1 MSFPVKVP
9 DEIYA
14 RLKERA
20 EKEGITFQEAMVRLI
35 TEPQAE
41 AEELRR
47 EIAELRGQVEQLA
60 QRVAALEEARAKAEA
75 SLRATD
81 EKLTHLA
88 EKKPEVPPH
97 EHPQY
102 APLEELRKISQSV
115 QGWDQRLADLEQTM
129 DSVIGEMDS
138 LQEEVASLPNLAGRV
153 GKLENDYTALVNAFN
168 SWVPTWKKVGD
179 IEGKLATVSSQ
190 LSLLSEDLSAHK
202 DHEEALFARIQ
213 KILGNFKERLVEVE
227 AKSHHHLGQRLKMPK
242 G

>member
-60 QRVAALEEARAKAEA
+60 QRVAALEEAEAKAEA

-81 EKLTHLA
+81 EKLTQLA
-88 EKKPEVPPH
+88 EKKAGTSPSRASPIRSARRAPE
-97 EHPQY
+97 
-102 APLEELRKISQSV
+102 
-115 QGWDQRLADLEQTM
+115 DLPIRTGLGPKARGPRTN
-129 DSVIGEMDS
+129 DGFRYWRDG
-138 LQEEVASLPNLAGRV
+138 LLAGRGREPPQPGWTG
-153 GKLENDYTALVNAFN
+153 GK
-168 SWVPTWKKVGD
+168 
-179 IEGKLATVSSQ
+179 I
-190 LSLLSEDLSAHK
+190 
-202 DHEEALFARIQ
+202 R
-213 KILGNFKERLVEVE
+213 ERLHRFGEGV
-227 AKSHHHLGQRLKMPK
+227 Q
-242 G
+242 

>member
-41 AEELRR
+41 VEELRR

-60 QRVAALEEARAKAEA
+60 QRVAALEEAEAKAEA

-81 EKLTHLA
+81 EKLTQLA
-88 EKKPEVPPH
+88 EKKPELPPH

-115 QGWDQRLADLEQTM
+115 QGWDQRLTDLEQTI
-129 DSVIGEMDS
+129 DSVMGELDS
-138 LQEEVASLPNLAGRV
+138 LQEEVANLPNLAGRV

-179 IEGKLATVSSQ
+179 IEGKLATASSQ

-202 DHEEALFARIQ
+202 DHQKELFAELEE
-213 KILGNFKERLVEVE
+213 ILDDFEERLVEVE